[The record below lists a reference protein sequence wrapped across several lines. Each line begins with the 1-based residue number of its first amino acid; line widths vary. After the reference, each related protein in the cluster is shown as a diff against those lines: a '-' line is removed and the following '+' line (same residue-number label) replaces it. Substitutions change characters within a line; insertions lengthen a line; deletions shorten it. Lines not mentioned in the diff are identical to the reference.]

1 MMALTATATPRV
13 QKDILNQLNMSRPQV
28 YVFTFSL
35 WLRFKTCVCACVRVF
50 LLLAGSKSKTVTEHF
65 SSNVFS
71 GLR

>member
-35 WLRFKTCVCACVRVF
+35 WLRFKTCVRVF

>member
-35 WLRFKTCVCACVRVF
+35 WLRFKTCACVRVF